1 MKSPLL
7 SFHPVKKQSFPLLK
21 VTIALVFL
29 FLLGSAGGSVLY
41 GQERLVVTR
50 DGENPN
56 LPGDHGQGGNQD
68 ADSIVTPGTSDTPLL
83 PGDHGQGGNQD
94 ADSETPAQTTQT
106 ISLYAG
112 WNWVSFFLECDA
124 GFIAGLKED
133 IAQNNDESLIKDI
146 SQNSMLQNGVWYDGN
161 LTFTNKS
168 MYMILVKND
177 TPLTLHGTLAKPES
191 NTITL
196 FPGWNWIGFP
206 ETRSMTL
213 EEALS
218 GIQPNEGDVIKD
230 VGKTSTY
237 SGNEWQGSLT
247 QLKPGTGYMYLNT
260 GATFTLTFP
269 SSK

>member
-1 MKSPLL
+1 MKSPL
-7 SFHPVKKQSFPLLK
+7 SSSHPVKKPSFPLLK
-21 VTIALVFL
+21 VIVALVFL
-29 FLLGSAGGSVLY
+29 FLFGATGGNVLY

-56 LPGDHGQGGNQD
+56 LPGDHGQDGNHD
-68 ADSIVTPGTSDTPLL
+68 ADSIVTPGTTDTPLL
-83 PGDHGQGGNQD
+83 PGDHGLDGNHD
-94 ADSETPAQTTQT
+94 ANSETPAQTTQVVT
-106 ISLYAG
+106 LYAG
-112 WNWVSFFLECDA
+112 WNWVSFFLDCDA
-124 GFIAGLKED
+124 ALFSGLKEN

-146 SQNSMLQNGVWYDGN
+146 SQNSMLQNGVWYDDN
-161 LTFTNKS
+161 MSLTNKS

-191 NTITL
+191 NAITL
-196 FPGWNWIGFP
+196 YQGWNWIGFP
-206 ETRSMTL
+206 ESRSMAL

-230 VGKTSTY
+230 IARAATY

-247 QLKPGTGYMYLNT
+247 QLQPGKGYMYLNT
-260 GATFTLTFP
+260 GTTFTLTYP